1 MQTALKRG
9 PYSAD
14 CSPSERKHAI
24 PCPQPAAPVMVRYQR
39 VVSLLYLLQVGL
51 QLGLIQAELLHKARL
66 LHDVEGEQ
74 G

>member
-1 MQTALKRG
+1 
-9 PYSAD
+9 
-14 CSPSERKHAI
+14 
-24 PCPQPAAPVMVRYQR
+24 MVRYQR
-39 VVSLLYLLQVGL
+39 VVSLLYLLQVSL